1 MNMPP
6 GSLRSPSPEG
16 ARPPWG
22 GPAAAGVALIGYG
35 EVGRILAEDLRASG
49 VAVSAFDIKLHG
61 EAGEPLREHALLH
74 GVALADTHAE
84 AVRGAALVVSAVT
97 ASQAVPVA
105 AACAP
110 GLAAG
115 AFFLDFNSASPG
127 AKIRA
132 AGLVGAAGGRYVEG
146 AVMTS
151 MPPFRI
157 KVPLLLG
164 GPDAAALQPLLTPLG
179 FAARVASDQLGVA
192 SATKMCRSVMI
203 KGLEAMVIES
213 FTTARHYGVEDAVI
227 ASLHET
233 FPGIDWEKQ
242 ASYFFQRAI
251 EHGRRRSEELRE
263 VAETVREAGLTPWS
277 AAGTAE
283 RQAWVA
289 DLGDAGL
296 FGARGSPGFAR
307 SPDWRAEADRIL
319 AHAGADRMPQNEA

>member
-1 MNMPP
+1 MKTI
-6 GSLRSPSPEG
+6 
-16 ARPPWG
+16 
-22 GPAAAGVALIGYG
+22 ALIGYG
-35 EVGRILAEDLRASG
+35 EVGRILAEDLRARG
-49 VAVSAFDIKLHG
+49 LTVTACDVKLRG
-61 EAGEPLREHALLH
+61 EAGEALREHALQF
-74 GVALADTHAE
+74 GVALATSHAE
-84 AVRGAALVVSAVT
+84 AVRGAELVVSAVT

-105 AACAP
+105 EACAP

-132 AGLVGAAGGRYVEG
+132 AARVDGAGARYVEG

-151 MPPFRI
+151 VPPYRS

-164 GPDAAALQPLLTPLG
+164 GPHAQALVGPLNALG
-179 FAARVASDQLGVA
+179 FAGKVHDARLGVA

-213 FTTARHYGVEDAVI
+213 FTAARHYGVEDAVI

-242 ASYFFQRAI
+242 AAYFFQRVI
-251 EHGRRRSEELRE
+251 EHGRRRSEEVRE
-263 VAETVREAGLTPWS
+263 VAETVREAGLEPWS

-289 DLGDAGL
+289 DLADAGL
-296 FGARGSPGFAR
+296 FGTRGEPGFAR
-307 SPDWRAEADRIL
+307 SADWRTEADRIL
-319 AHAGADRMPQNEA
+319 KREP